1 MRYAA
6 IRQGRVDNVIECTG
20 LAALKLESVMHCTLV
35 PCEQYPTAIGDTY
48 ENGVFTRDG
57 EPIERIPT
65 DSEKLVMLESEN
77 AQLKQR
83 LEAAESATLGLMTML
98 AEVQ

>member
-20 LAALKLESVMHCTLV
+20 LSALKLETVMHCTLA
-35 PCEQYPTAIGDTY
+35 PCEQYLVQVGDTY
-48 ENGVFTRDG
+48 EDGVFLRDG
-57 EPIERIPT
+57 QPIERIPT
-65 DSEKLVMLESEN
+65 DSEKLSMLESEN
-77 AQLKQR
+77 QALKER

-98 AEVQ
+98 AEV